1 MRVTARLL
9 VGALLLS
16 WALAVAAGAQEVD
29 PDEKVTVETDLVLL
43 RVTVSDRQGRAVT
56 GLKQTDFK
64 AFEDGAEQ
72 PVSFF
77 SAEESPVSWGLVLDR
92 SGSMA
97 EMMGEV
103 YKAALHVIEEGTE
116 HDEMFI
122 VTFNGAP
129 QVESEFTSD
138 RHRLENSTLGLR
150 ADGETALYDAVSFA
164 LDKVRQGRHRKKV
177 LVVVTD
183 GEDNASRMKFRRLV
197 ERAEEEDVLVYTV
210 GMFESPGL
218 LRFMGGDGSRDELKK
233 LAEVTGASAHFP
245 KGVEECRKVMREIA
259 LEVSRQYSLGYYP
272 ANKAR
277 DGKWRSLRVVAG
289 AGSAQAN
296 YVART
301 RTGYYASG
309 GAPRQ

>member
-1 MRVTARLL
+1 MRVTKRILC
-9 VGALLLS
+9 ALLLVLP
-16 WALAVAAGAQEVD
+16 LAVAAGAQEVD
-29 PDEKVTVETDLVLL
+29 REEKVTVETDLVLL
-43 RVTVSDRQGRAVT
+43 RVTVTDRQGRAVT

-72 PVSFF
+72 SLSFF
-77 SAEESPVSWGLVLDR
+77 SADESPVSWGLVLDR

-103 YKAALHVIEEGTE
+103 YKAALHVVEEGTE
-116 HDEMFI
+116 HDEMFV
-122 VTFNGAP
+122 VTFNGSP

-150 ADGETALYDAVSFA
+150 AEGETALYDAVAFA
-164 LDKVRQGRHRKKV
+164 LDKVKQGRHRKKV

-183 GEDNASRMKFRRLV
+183 GEDNASRTEFRRLI
-197 ERAEEEDVLVYTV
+197 ERAEEEDVLVYAA
-210 GMFESPGL
+210 GMFESPGMM
-218 LRFMGGDGSRDELKK
+218 RSMGGGGSRDELKK

-245 KGVEECRKVMREIA
+245 EGVEECRKVMREIA

-277 DGKWRSLRVVAG
+277 DGKWRSLRVI
-289 AGSAQAN
+289 AGSGATRPT

-301 RTGYYASG
+301 RAGYYAA
-309 GAPRQ
+309 GATRR